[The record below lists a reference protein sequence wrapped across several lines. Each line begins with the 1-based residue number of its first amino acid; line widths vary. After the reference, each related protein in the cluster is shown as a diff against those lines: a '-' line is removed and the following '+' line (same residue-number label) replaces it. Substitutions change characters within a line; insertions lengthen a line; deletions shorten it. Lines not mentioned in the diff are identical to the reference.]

1 MRIETPTQTQIFTYD
16 SQHRRL
22 SQTIDQTTRYFLY
35 DGQNE
40 IGSFDE
46 NLTPLAL
53 RILGETP
60 HAEIGAAIALELQG
74 KIYASIHDLQGNIA
88 ALLPINRSE
97 PTFYHY
103 SAFGEEKHTGPAKNP
118 WRFSSKRTD
127 EGTGLV
133 YYGRRFYMPEL
144 GRWLTPDPRGF
155 TDGMNL
161 YAFVHNDPLTHFD
174 EYGLIMTSY
183 KPVEQ
188 VYGRSS
194 PANPFLSALGR
205 NGLSKLTHEVYDYCY
220 APLAGGFSLA

>member
-1 MRIETPTQTQIFTYD
+1 M
-16 SQHRRL
+16 
-22 SQTIDQTTRYFLY
+22 TRYFLY

-46 NLTPLAL
+46 NLNLLEL

-74 KIYASIHDLQGNIA
+74 KIYAPIHDLQGNIA

-133 YYGRRFYMPEL
+133 YYGRRFYLPSL

-155 TDGMNL
+155 ADGMNL